1 MVGEKCMDGITAYL
15 YIETL
20 FLSLFT
26 IWFLCKIKK
35 RWICWEKIVLDMRE
49 FIKRNEKKE

>member
-1 MVGEKCMDGITAYL
+1 MDGITAYL

-26 IWFLCKIKK
+26 IWFLRKIKK